1 MVEFFFLYPSI
12 VGLLV
17 DRDKFV
23 NINYLQQGELTRVI
37 MSQMVVQMLNVPY
50 SKKLNLDQPLHSL
63 VTWNGDFIIPR
74 NRVFGESKNQQV
86 LDHLSKEKKKKKKI
100 RKLKGV
106 EEGEGG
112 KSGNASC

>member
-1 MVEFFFLYPSI
+1 
-12 VGLLV
+12 
-17 DRDKFV
+17 
-23 NINYLQQGELTRVI
+23 
-37 MSQMVVQMLNVPY
+37 MVVEMLKLDY

-63 VTWNGDFIIPR
+63 VSWNGDFIIPR
-74 NRVFGESKNQQV
+74 NRVFGVSKNQQV

-106 EEGEGG
+106 EEGEVG